1 MVTLVDRYGVRTM
14 RRAGCDRLPTRTLPA
29 ACLAAEGGIY
39 RVRQSGEYLTLARK
53 QQLGVGL
60 IEVMVAAGV
69 LSVAVAGT
77 IFLTSTSTK
86 VGSEARTSI
95 RGATLG
101 GAVAEIAHFKPE
113 AGYINTLVG
122 AIETGS
128 ASTSFSVDGVG
139 VASASHSESVS
150 LTVSWTNPYLTG
162 ESQVQ
167 SFSLASN
174 VTLDDTYQSIQ
185 NILDVDSGSDSGI
198 TSTFT
203 ISTSPGAG
211 TTISPSSAS
220 VVSGG
225 SAEFAVSLAEGYD
238 NLSVSGCS
246 GSLAGTTYTTGT
258 ITENCTITVSAD
270 ESSHNVATSSGTGV
284 TSLSCNASS
293 VSDGGSVTC
302 TASLSTGYRNLS
314 LSGCGGVTG
323 GSPYTTGAIT
333 GDCTVTATAEPEAYM
348 VSTEAGAG
356 TAISPSYAYVQYG
369 ASTSFTLSTTGG
381 YTNLNASGCGG
392 TLSGNTYTTGAII
405 AACTVIS
412 SASSA
417 NQDPSAVNDSNAI
430 TEDVSASVSG
440 NVLDNDSD
448 PDSDALYA
456 SPVTAEL
463 TYGTLVISTSG
474 AYTYTLD
481 DSALDNVDSG
491 EDKLD
496 SYTYTVTDD
505 QGGSDQATLVIT
517 VYGADEPPESWSGS
531 VLIVGNAITGSGDFT
546 IQDTVNC
553 TANTTANDPSDKSCA
568 FVGSTETQVNIEF
581 EVDADE
587 RICTSDNRS
596 SGKQT
601 FAVVITQG
609 NPNRVLNV
617 SFVAKNRDRNSCI
630 APAWD

>member
-1 MVTLVDRYGVRTM
+1 MCQ
-14 RRAGCDRLPTRTLPA
+14 AGCDRLLTRTTSAPH
-29 ACLAAEGGIY
+29 LAAKGTCDLSS
-39 RVRQSGEYLTLARK
+39 QSRK
-53 QQLGVGL
+53 PPMIMPKKQSGVGL
-60 IEVMVAAGV
+60 IEVMVAAAV
-69 LSVAVAGT
+69 LSVSVAGT

-86 VGSEARTSI
+86 VGSESRTSI

-113 AGYINTLVG
+113 AGYINTLIG

-174 VTLDDTYQSIQ
+174 LTLDDTYQSIQ
-185 NILDVDSGSDSGI
+185 NILDVDSGSDGGI

-225 SAEFAVSLAEGYD
+225 SAEFAVGLAEGYD

-246 GSLAGTTYTTGT
+246 GSLVGTTYTTGT
-258 ITENCTITVSAD
+258 ISENCTITVSAD

-284 TSLSCNASS
+284 ASLSCNASS

-302 TASLSTGYRNLS
+302 TASLSTGYKNLS

-333 GDCTVTATAEPEAYM
+333 GDCTVTATAEPEAFT

-392 TLSGNTYTTGAII
+392 TLSGNTYTTGAIT

-430 TEDVSASVSG
+430 TEDVNSSVSG

-456 SPVTAEL
+456 APVTAEL
-463 TYGTLVISTSG
+463 TYGTLVISASG

-505 QGGSDQATLVIT
+505 QGGSDTAILLIT
-517 VYGADEPPESWSGS
+517 VYGSDEPPESWSGS

-546 IQDTVNC
+546 IQSTVNC
-553 TANTTANDPSDKSCA
+553 TANTTVNDSNDKSCE
-568 FVGSTETQVNIEF
+568 FVDSSETEVNVEF
-581 EVDADE
+581 EINADK
-587 RICTSDNRS
+587 RICTSGS
-596 SGKQT
+596 STSGKQD
-601 FAVVITQG
+601 FSIGLTQDY
-609 NPNRVLNV
+609 PNRVLYV
-617 SFVAKNRDRNSCI
+617 SFVQRNRDRNSCI

>member
-1 MVTLVDRYGVRTM
+1 M
-14 RRAGCDRLPTRTLPA
+14 PK
-29 ACLAAEGGIY
+29 E
-39 RVRQSGEYLTLARK
+39 QSGI
-53 QQLGVGL
+53 GL
-60 IEVMVAAGV
+60 IEVMVAAAV
-69 LSVAVAGT
+69 LSVSVAGT

-86 VGSEARTSI
+86 VGAESKTSI

-113 AGYINTLVG
+113 AGYINTLIG

-128 ASTSFSVDGVG
+128 ASASFSVDGVS

-185 NILDVDSGSDSGI
+185 NILDVDSGSDGGVA
-198 TSTFT
+198 STFSIT
-203 ISTSPGAG
+203 TSLDAG

-225 SAEFAVSLAEGYD
+225 TAEFAVGLAEGYD

-246 GSLAGTTYTTGT
+246 GSLVGTTYTTGT

-270 ESSHNVATSSGTGV
+270 ESSHNVAMSSGAGV
-284 TSLSCNASS
+284 ASLSCNASS

-302 TASLSTGYRNLS
+302 TASLSTGYNNLS
-314 LSGCGGVTG
+314 LSGCSGVTG

-333 GDCTVTATAEPEAYM
+333 GDCTVTATAEPEAYT

-392 TLSGNTYTTGAII
+392 ALSGNTYTTGAITGS
-405 AACTVIS
+405 CTVIS

-430 TEDVSASVSG
+430 TEDVSSSVSG

-463 TYGTLVISTSG
+463 TYGTLVISASG

-505 QGGSDQATLVIT
+505 QGGSDTATLTIT
-517 VYGADEPPESWSGS
+517 VYGADEAQEWEGK
-531 VLIVGNAITGSGDFT
+531 VQIKGNASAGGNKQFKVLSPSNCELNNTGMDDQDKECTFT
-546 IQDTVNC
+546 TTDTSV
-553 TANTTANDPSDKSCA
+553 TVTFTVDPKK
-568 FVGSTETQVNIEF
+568 
-581 EVDADE
+581 
-587 RICTSDNRS
+587 RICTSNS
-596 SGKQT
+596 SSTNQSQT
-601 FAVVITQG
+601 FAQTVYADNTQR
-609 NPNRVLNV
+609 NLNV
-617 SFVAKNRDRNSCI
+617 YFVSKSNQSNACT
-630 APAWD
+630 APHWD

>member
-1 MVTLVDRYGVRTM
+1 MVLPLEGYRAWAM
-14 RRAGCDRLPTRTLPA
+14 CRAGCDRSLTRTTPA
-29 ACLAAEGGIY
+29 DHLAAEGTCAFSS
-39 RVRQSGEYLTLARK
+39 QSRK
-53 QQLGVGL
+53 SPMIMPNKQSGVGL
-60 IEVMVAAGV
+60 IEVMVAAAV
-69 LSVAVAGT
+69 LSVSVAGT

-86 VGSEARTSI
+86 VGSESRTSI

-113 AGYINTLVG
+113 AGYINTLIG
-122 AIETGS
+122 AIETDS
-128 ASTSFSVDGVG
+128 ASTSFSVDGVS

-185 NILDVDSGSDSGI
+185 NILDVDSGSDGGVA
-198 TSTFT
+198 STFT
-203 ISTSPGAG
+203 ITTSLGAG

-225 SAEFAVSLAEGYD
+225 TAEFAVGLAEGYD

-284 TSLSCNASS
+284 ASLSCNASS

-302 TASLSTGYRNLS
+302 TASLSTGYKNLS
-314 LSGCGGVTG
+314 LSGCGGATG

-333 GDCTVTATAEPEAYM
+333 GDCTVTATAEPEAYT
-348 VSTEAGAG
+348 VSTEPGAG

-392 TLSGNTYTTGAII
+392 TLSGNTYTTGAITG
-405 AACTVIS
+405 ACTVIS
-412 SASSA
+412 SAASA
-417 NQDPSAVNDSNAI
+417 NQDPSAVDDSNSI
-430 TEDVSASVSG
+430 TEDVSSSVSG

-448 PDSDALYA
+448 PDSDSLYA
-456 SPVTAEL
+456 SPVTANL
-463 TYGTLVISTSG
+463 TYGTLVISASG

-496 SYTYTVTDD
+496 SYTYTVTDG
-505 QGGSDQATLVIT
+505 QGGSDTATLVIT

-531 VLIVGNAITGSGDFT
+531 VLIVGNAITGNGDFR
-546 IQDTVNC
+546 IQSTVNC
-553 TANTTANDPSDKSCA
+553 TANTTVNDSNDKSCE
-568 FVGSTETQVNIEF
+568 FVDSAETEVNVEF
-581 EVDADE
+581 EIDADE
-587 RICTSDNRS
+587 RICTSGS
-596 SGKQT
+596 STSGKQD
-601 FAVVITQG
+601 FSIGLTQDY
-609 NPNRVLNV
+609 PNRVLNV
-617 SFVAKNRDRNSCI
+617 SFVQNNRDRNSCI